1 MTKLLQDKVAIVTG
15 GASGIG
21 RATAELYVEHGAN
34 VVIADIQDELGES
47 LAKELGDAALYV
59 RTDVTEDAAVEAV
72 VDRAVEHFGRLDIM
86 FNNAGA
92 PSAPAPMVDVS
103 VEYLDHALALFV
115 RSVVLGHKYAARQFR
130 KQGSG
135 GSIISTSSLAGL
147 QGGWGDVGYS
157 SAKAAVPGIAR
168 VATIELGKYGIRS
181 NVIAP
186 GIIVTPIF
194 TRYAGL
200 SEEDSE
206 KFLER
211 LEEKSAGEQPL
222 GRTGQPA
229 DIAGPALFLASD
241 LSQFVSGV
249 TIPVDGGS
257 SAVTFNNFDRIFGEI
272 ASEMEAGWKSAR
284 DS

>member
-1 MTKLLQDKVAIVTG
+1 MANLLDGKVAIITG

-21 RATAELYVEHGAN
+21 QASVEAFVDHGAK
-34 VVIADIQDELGES
+34 VIIGDIQDELGES
-47 LAKELGDAALYV
+47 LAKKLGDSARYV
-59 RTDVTEDAAVEAV
+59 HADVTNEDDVAGLVDAAVESY
-72 VDRAVEHFGRLDIM
+72 GKLDVM

-92 PSAPAPMVDVS
+92 PSAPSPIVDVS
-103 VEYLDHALALFV
+103 TEYLDKALALFV
-115 RSVVLGHKYAARQFR
+115 RSVVLGHKYAARQFK
-130 KQGSG
+130 KQATG

-157 SAKAAVPGIAR
+157 TAKAAVPSIAR
-168 VATIELGKYGIRS
+168 VATIELGKFGIRS

-200 SEEDSE
+200 SEEDSG

-211 LEEKSAGEQPL
+211 LEEKSKDEQPL
-222 GRTGQPA
+222 GRTGVPN
-229 DIAGPALFLASD
+229 DIAGPAVFLASD
-241 LSQFVSGV
+241 LSSFISGV

-257 SAVTFNNFDRIFGEI
+257 SSVTFNRFDAIFGEV
-272 ASEMEAGWKSAR
+272 AAEMEAGWVSAR
-284 DS
+284 S

>member
-1 MTKLLQDKVAIVTG
+1 MTKLLENKVAVVTG

-21 RATAELYVEHGAN
+21 RATVELFVQHGAK
-34 VVIADIQDELGES
+34 VVIADIQDALGQQLASDLGEN
-47 LAKELGDAALYV
+47 ALYV
-59 RTDVTEDAAVEAV
+59 RTDVTVEADVEAV
-72 VDRAVEHFGRLDIM
+72 VAKAVERFGRLDVM
-86 FNNAGA
+86 FNNAGS

-115 RSVVLGHKYAARQFR
+115 RSVVLGHKYAARQF
-130 KQGSG
+130 KAQGGG

-157 SAKAAVPGIAR
+157 SAKAAVLGIAR
-168 VATIELGKYGIRS
+168 VATIELGKFGIRS

-200 SEEDSE
+200 SEADSE

-211 LEEKSAGEQPL
+211 LDAKAAGEQPL
-222 GRTGQPA
+222 GRTGQPG
-229 DIAGPALFLASD
+229 DIAGAALFLASD
-241 LSQFVSGV
+241 LSAFVSGV
-249 TIPVDGGS
+249 TLPVDGGS
-257 SAVTFNNFDRIFGEI
+257 SSVTFNSFDRIFGEI
-272 ASEMEAGWKSAR
+272 ANEMAAGWKSAR
-284 DS
+284 D